1 MLYVSLIYFRQKSGG
16 SSSSGYKTVFT
27 PEDGKVNLHIRSI
40 NYGEDTFE
48 SKYLMYHQ
56 KMKST
61 SVFLHDTTMV
71 YAFPLLFF
79 GHKLDVWGTRGTVVI
94 QVSDHIKFR
103 CEHSVANLIKVRSAM
118 K

>member
-1 MLYVSLIYFRQKSGG
+1 MGG
-16 SSSSGYKTVFT
+16 SSSGGHKTVFT

-56 KMKST
+56 KMKSS

-79 GHKLDVWGTRGTVVI
+79 GHKLDVWGTRGTVLI